1 MDVSETDL
9 PGVGK
14 RFELDIGGGERAVV
28 VVHNTGRREVFVR
41 PDPDADA
48 ELVLD
53 LSDREARTIGSIL
66 EGAHFQPVA
75 TDETATRIGDN
86 VMLEWYTLDE
96 DAPLVGMS
104 LEAADVRTETGATV
118 AAIERD
124 DDVIQSPD
132 PQRVFEAGDQLI
144 VVGARENHE
153 AFAEEFVE

>member
-14 RFELDIGGGERAVV
+14 RFELDIGGGERAVI

-41 PDPDADA
+41 PEPDADA
-48 ELVLD
+48 ERVLD
-53 LSDREARTIGSIL
+53 LTDPVARTIGSIL

-96 DAPLVGMS
+96 SAPLVGMS
-104 LEAADVRTETGATV
+104 LEAADVRNETGATV

-124 DDVIQSPD
+124 DEVIQSPN
-132 PQRVFEAGDQLI
+132 PQRLFEPGDQLI

-153 AFAEEFVE
+153 DFAAQFVE

>member
-14 RFELDIGGGERAVV
+14 RFELDIGGGERAVI

-41 PDPDADA
+41 PEANADA
-48 ELVLD
+48 ERVLD
-53 LSDREARTIGSIL
+53 LTDPVARTIGSIL
-66 EGAHFQPVA
+66 EGEHFQPVA

-86 VMLEWYTLDE
+86 VMLEWYTLGQN
-96 DAPLVGMS
+96 APLVGMS
-104 LEAADVRTETGATV
+104 LEAADVRNETGATV

-124 DDVIQSPD
+124 DEVIQSPD
-132 PQRVFEAGDQLI
+132 PQRVFKPGDQLI

-153 AFAEEFVE
+153 DFAAEFVQ